1 MRCISIRMWNIKQ
14 FCNAIF
20 LRRRGL
26 FYGSLSFYI
35 NGKNEGF
42 DFVFEMQTV
51 KNSMLRH
58 GPEVSVF
65 EDKPLIKVS
74 KLDTSVH
81 LAYITNGD
89 HYKKI
94 H

>member
-26 FYGSLSFYI
+26 FYI

-58 GPEVSVF
+58 GPELSVF
-65 EDKPLIKVS
+65 EDKPLIKV
-74 KLDTSVH
+74 
-81 LAYITNGD
+81 YFIF
-89 HYKKI
+89 YFIKKNPLKYF
-94 H
+94 